1 MISRATGLAGEEV
14 LRLCKA
20 LERISWHTRRSPESG
35 GPRFEPH
42 RRSALQKMENQKMRG
57 PGVYYVTEL
66 CGPCLR
72 DAYYGCLIPWEQPL
86 QALRIFDSG
95 NLIEAYWLNILK
107 ETPGYTVLATQV
119 PAYLGSMSAG
129 NQLRFMEELTRWS
142 STSTSLWVHEIK
154 SIKSTYYLNGEA
166 KKEHFSQA
174 NFYCHAL
181 GVTNA
186 EVDYLDKINMLQGEG
201 PIDQQIRIQPSCRE
215 FEGLIDRCRSLHES
229 VRERRLPEKAP
240 LDCWKCKTDRW
251 VGATASTRISATR
264 IRLQNL
270 TLKARE
276 AWICDCSKYQK
287 RRQRRNN
294 HWFD

>member
-1 MISRATGLAGEEV
+1 
-14 LRLCKA
+14 
-20 LERISWHTRRSPESG
+20 
-35 GPRFEPH
+35 
-42 RRSALQKMENQKMRG
+42 MRG

-119 PAYLGSMSAG
+119 PAYF
-129 NQLRFMEELTRWS
+129 RFDVGGEPVEIHGRIDALVQHS
-142 STSTSLWVHEIK
+142 DTSLWVHEIK

-240 LDCWKCKTDRW
+240 LDCWKCKTDRS
-251 VGATASTRISATR
+251 GRSYCLYKDLCDQDTAPESNAESSGGVD
-264 IRLQNL
+264 L
-270 TLKARE
+270 
-276 AWICDCSKYQK
+276 
-287 RRQRRNN
+287 
-294 HWFD
+294 